1 MKPQLLKPK
10 LYLRTKLMGSLSI
23 GRRWDEHGVAGPPLV
38 HLIECGIVL
47 SDHKHL
53 ILMLLP
59 GNANQPVVKKR
70 QVRLAHSANDH
81 SPILGH
87 KRRRLCQRVVAPLRK
102 GRSGAR
108 EDEVG
113 HARPGQEDAKD
124 YQKRQES

>member
-1 MKPQLLKPK
+1 
-10 LYLRTKLMGSLSI
+10 MGSLSI
-23 GRRWDEHGVAGPPLV
+23 GRRWDEHGVTGPPLV
-38 HLIECGIVL
+38 HLIERGIVL
-47 SDHKHL
+47 GDHKHL

-87 KRRRLCQRVVAPLRK
+87 KRRRLCERVVAPLRK
-102 GRSGAR
+102 GRSGGR

-113 HARPGQEDAKD
+113 HARPGQENPKD
-124 YQKRQES
+124 YQKRQEN